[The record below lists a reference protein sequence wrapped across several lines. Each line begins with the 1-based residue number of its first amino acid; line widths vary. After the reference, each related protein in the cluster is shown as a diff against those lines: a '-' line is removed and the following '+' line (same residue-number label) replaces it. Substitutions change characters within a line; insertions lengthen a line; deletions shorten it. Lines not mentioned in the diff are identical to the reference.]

1 MADRLRKYRSMRD
14 PGRTPE
20 PVPSPGEPDAP
31 GDGRIFVIQQHHARR
46 LHWDFRLERD
56 GVLISWAIPRGI
68 PRDPGR
74 DHLAVHTE
82 DHPMSYADFAGE
94 IPAGEY
100 GAGTVLIHDRG
111 TYTTEKWRDD
121 EVMVVLH
128 GERTSG
134 RYVLFRTR
142 DDDWMIHRMDPP
154 DPNWQ
159 PLPELLP
166 PMRATRGRL
175 PDDRSGWGYEMRWDG
190 VRAIGYV
197 SGGRL
202 RLLAGDGADATA
214 RFPDLRGLAEDLAP
228 AECVVDGEIV
238 GFDSGR
244 VSPGPARE
252 RLAVTDP
259 GRARRLAQRQPVSYL
274 LYDLLHLDGSATVA
288 LPYRE
293 RRALLEDL
301 DIAGDRWLVPP
312 WFPDGD
318 AALRAAREQ
327 RLPGVVAKRLDAPYR
342 PGARSPDWLAVPATS
357 RRTAR
362 RGTPAT

>member
-14 PGRTPE
+14 PGHTPE
-20 PVPSPGEPDAP
+20 PVPEPGGDQTP

-56 GVLISWAIPRGI
+56 GVLVSWAIPRGV

-82 DHPMSYADFAGE
+82 DHPMEYAEFAGE

-100 GAGTVLIHDRG
+100 GAGKVLLHDRG
-111 TYTTEKWRDD
+111 RYTTEKWLDD

-142 DDDWMIHRMDPP
+142 GDDWMIHRMDPP
-154 DPNWQ
+154 DPGWQ
-159 PLPELLP
+159 PLPDLVR
-166 PMRATRGRL
+166 PMWPTRGRL
-175 PDDRSGWGYEMRWDG
+175 PADPSGWGFEMRWDG
-190 VRAIGYV
+190 LRAVGYV

-202 RLLAGDGADATA
+202 RLLDGDDVDVTA
-214 RFPDLRGLAEDLAP
+214 RYPDLRGLAEDLAP

-238 GFDSGR
+238 GFTGGR
-244 VSPGPARE
+244 IDPQPAHDRHQ
-252 RLAVTDP
+252 VTDP
-259 GRARRLAQRQPVSYL
+259 GRARRVAEREPVSYL
-274 LYDLLHLDGSATVA
+274 IYDLLHLDGSATVD
-288 LPYRE
+288 LTYRQ
-293 RRALLEDL
+293 RRSRLEDL

-312 WFPDGD
+312 HFPGTGD
-318 AALRAAREQ
+318 AALRTAREQ
-327 RLPGVVAKRLDAPYR
+327 GLPGVVGKRLDSPYR
-342 PGARSPDWLAVPATS
+342 SGRRGRDWLSITAVRS
-357 RRTAR
+357 R
-362 RGTPAT
+362 